1 MAILTNQ
8 EAAEL
13 LGYTAPEEMP
23 GKVTS
28 IFLPGAEGYVKEA
41 TGKDWGA
48 DTPVDPV
55 AKMAVGVLLI
65 RWFEN
70 PEEVGK
76 ATGTGIIGLV
86 TQLSAKYQLEL
97 QSL

>member
-1 MAILTNQ
+1 MAVLTDQ
-8 EAAEL
+8 EVAGL
-13 LGYTAPEEMP
+13 LSYDSPADMP
-23 GKVTS
+23 GKVMS
-28 IFLPGAEGYVKEA
+28 IFLPAAESYVKDA

-55 AKMAVGVLLI
+55 AKMAVGILLI

-86 TQLSAKYQLEL
+86 TQLSAKHQQEL
-97 QSL
+97 QAL